1 MLDKKKK
8 EAIIKKFKTHK
19 NDTGSSEVQIAILT
33 EEIKELTEHLK
44 EHKKDHSCRRG
55 LIAMVSRR
63 RKLLD
68 YIKRKDYGHYREMIE
83 KLGLRR

>member
-1 MLDKKKK
+1 MDLETKNKIR
-8 EAIIKKFKTHK
+8 EEYRTHEK
-19 NDTGSSEVQIAILT
+19 DTGSSDVQIAVLT
-33 EEIKELTEHLK
+33 SRIRELTEHLK